1 MAENNTLTIGQTVF
15 WYRNYGTLNRPLQ
28 SGEIT
33 SIGRRWAKVGNA
45 LRFDRHTLYSDIGG
59 SGRVWLSKEEHD
71 QEAAKTEELTR
82 IKQYFS
88 DYTAARSLSL
98 NQLREIASII
108 WPECPRGG
116 EP

>member
-15 WYRNYGTLNRPLQ
+15 WYRPYGPNRPLQ

-33 SIGRRWAKVGNA
+33 SIGRRWVKVGNV
-45 LRFDRHTLYSDIGG
+45 LRFDRHTLYADIGG
-59 SGRVWLSKEEHD
+59 SARIWLSKEEHD
-71 QEAAKTEELTR
+71 EETAKTKELTR
-82 IKQYFS
+82 IKHYFS
-88 DYTAARSLSL
+88 DYTAPRSLSL

-108 WPECPRGG
+108 WPECPRGT